1 VVERGL
7 VAGLTLP
14 VDALA
19 LDLPADATAP
29 RLARAA
35 VSEAL
40 GDHPRRDD
48 LLLCV
53 SEVVTNAVLHA
64 RSASQ
69 LRVRPVGDGLVVEVT
84 DHDPRPPIRRQHDLQ
99 APTGRGLHLLDALT
113 TSWGTSPHEDGKVVW
128 FEFDLA
134 TSGTLLGATGPV
146 QLLGLPVAIHRRAGE
161 HHETLRRELELL
173 QLAQHLE
180 GPAARLQ
187 ALGEELAERY
197 GGLNAASDEALASA
211 LADPAATAVDL
222 RYDLPR
228 SAVADVERMAE
239 LLDELDRYCA
249 ERDLLTLVTPSE
261 GLAYRH
267 WFLGELVEQLRDG
280 RAPRPWSSALLGA
293 SATAPPVSSEPGPE
307 VVVVVH
313 GDLDLEQATTL
324 REELLEHID
333 GGATHL
339 VVDLADCPFL
349 DSTGISLLI
358 TTQMR
363 LAAEGGDLRVT
374 NAGHGVLAVLD
385 LSGLSDL
392 LT

>member
-1 VVERGL
+1 
-7 VAGLTLP
+7 
-14 VDALA
+14 VDAFT

-35 VSEAL
+35 VDEVL

-69 LRVRPVGDGLVVEVT
+69 LRVRPAAHGIVVEVT
-84 DHDPRPPIRRQHDLQ
+84 DHDPRLPTRRQHDLQ
-99 APTGRGLHLLDALT
+99 APTGRGLHLLDALAA
-113 TSWGTSPHEDGKVVW
+113 SWGTTPHEGGKVVW
-128 FEFDLA
+128 FEFDL
-134 TSGTLLGATGPV
+134 SGPGSFPGATRPV
-146 QLLGLPVAIHRRAGE
+146 HLLALPVAVHRRAGE

-173 QLAQHLE
+173 QLAQQPGE
-180 GPAARLQ
+180 VAARLQ

-197 GGLNAASDEALASA
+197 GGLNPDPGAV
-211 LADPAATAVDL
+211 LADALGDPQATVVDL
-222 RYDLPR
+222 HYDLPR
-228 SAVADVERMAE
+228 SAVADVERLAE

-249 ERDLLTLVTPSE
+249 ERDLLTLVSPQE
-261 GLAYRH
+261 AVAYRH

-280 RAPRPWSSALLGA
+280 RPPRPWSEDLVGALGA
-293 SATAPPVSSEPGPE
+293 APVAAAGSAPSDPAE
-307 VVVVVH
+307 VVVAVH

-324 REELLEHID
+324 REELLAQIE

-363 LAAEGGDLRVT
+363 LAAEGGDLRVA
-374 NAGHGVLAVLD
+374 NAGQGVLAVLD
-385 LSGLSDL
+385 LSGLADL

>member
-1 VVERGL
+1 
-7 VAGLTLP
+7 
-14 VDALA
+14 VDAFT

-35 VSEAL
+35 VAEAL

-64 RSASQ
+64 RSTSQ
-69 LRVRPVGDGLVVEVT
+69 LQLRAIDDGIVVEVT
-84 DHDPRPPIRRQHDLQ
+84 DHDPTLPTRRQHDLQ

-113 TSWGTSPHEDGKVVW
+113 SSWGTSPHPDGKVVW

-134 TSGTLLGATGPV
+134 DPGTRLGETGPV
-146 QLLGLPVAIHRRAGE
+146 QLLALPIAIHRRSGE

-173 QLAQHLE
+173 QLAEHPD
-180 GPAARLQ
+180 GVAARLR
-187 ALGEELAERY
+187 ALGEELAGRY
-197 GGLNAASDEALASA
+197 GGLNDTSDQLLAHA
-211 LADPAATAVDL
+211 LADPDADSVDL

-228 SAVADVERMAE
+228 AAVADVERLAE

-261 GLAYRH
+261 GLAYRR
-267 WFLGELVEQLRDG
+267 WFLAELVEQLRDG
-280 RAPRPWSSALLGA
+280 RAPRPWSAALVAELGA
-293 SATAPPVSSEPGPE
+293 PAAARRPNSGGEPTE
-307 VVVVVH
+307 VTVVVH

-324 REELLEHID
+324 REELLERID
-333 GGATHL
+333 AGATHL

-363 LAAEGGDLRVT
+363 LAAEGGDLRVA
-374 NAGHGVLAVLD
+374 NATEGVLAVLD